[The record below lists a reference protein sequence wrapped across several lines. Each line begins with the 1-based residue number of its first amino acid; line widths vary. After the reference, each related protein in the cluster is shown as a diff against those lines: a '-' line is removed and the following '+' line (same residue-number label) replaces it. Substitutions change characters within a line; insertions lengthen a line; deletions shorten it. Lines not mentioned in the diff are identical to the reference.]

1 MTTPQL
7 TEQYGHVD
15 LVSVVREIFNSRSA
29 KYAGARSN
37 PNTVATRPPSPAAF
51 RKSRRLVSISRPPMS
66 VFYSIRSPINFNER
80 TRLLDAA
87 KNASSTMWVLVCPR
101 FWIPPG
107 LRQHPAVFPGEL
119 EFRGSRRLDSH
130 TPDARAIAFRS

>member
-29 KYAGARSN
+29 AYAGARSN
-37 PNTVATRPPSPAAF
+37 PNTVATPPPSPAAF

-66 VFYSIRSPINFNER
+66 VFYSIRSPNNFNER
-80 TRLLDAA
+80 TRLMDAA
-87 KNASSTMWVLVCPR
+87 KNASKHNVGVSLPSVL
-101 FWIPPG
+101 IPPG

-119 EFRGSRRLDSH
+119 EFRGSRCLDSH
-130 TPDARAIAFRS
+130 TA

>member
-29 KYAGARSN
+29 AYAGARSN
-37 PNTVATRPPSPAAF
+37 QNTVATGPPSPAAF

-80 TRLLDAA
+80 TRLMDAA
-87 KNASSTMWVLVCPR
+87 KNASKHNVGVSLPSVLDTTRSSSTSGGIPGRAGVPR
-101 FWIPPG
+101 
-107 LRQHPAVFPGEL
+107 R
-119 EFRGSRRLDSH
+119 RRLDSY
-130 TPDARAIAFRS
+130 TPDSLAPAWRS